1 MSSRKKYVVLNP
13 VIRYGYIEHLTGNDH
28 AQ

>member
-1 MSSRKKYVVLNP
+1 MSSRKKYVVSDP
-13 VIRYGYIEHLTGNDH
+13 VIRYGYIVHLTGNDH